1 MPRPPN
7 KASLQTNMQRPGA
20 IRAFFVTDSF
30 ATAQSSLSRT
40 IDLHTLHAKQGDA
53 VKGMK
58 WECV

>member
-1 MPRPPN
+1 
-7 KASLQTNMQRPGA
+7 MQRPGA